1 MKTTSV
7 STVLPIVYKSI
18 WHHVLNLKTSYPDL
32 PKWVENGH
40 KIIIIIILYLTILIS
55 NSEIIVDKYWK
66 HIIVEH

>member
-40 KIIIIIILYLTILIS
+40 KVIIIILYLTILIS